1 VRDGY
6 RSWERVVVAGFRP
19 GPVRAGMQP
28 VTQPA
33 GGDVGAALER
43 RNGGPMVV
51 DFSKDEPSRG
61 QAEPAETTA
70 CEKDAI
76 VTMHVLSP
84 READVT
90 LAAGWIGERE
100 EIVGQALKI
109 VVTDPPSADAAGLMV
124 QRLTGARK
132 RIEEARLVYTRPLD
146 AAKKTVM
153 DRVAEFLRPIV
164 DAEHVLAAQLDS
176 YRERQRQKAAAEKR
190 ERMRLEQEAATA
202 AAAARKTGNE
212 EAARTVARN
221 IMAAAPAPAPAVV
234 PIAGQRSGR
243 KPVFRIDDPDAIE
256 RAYCSPDEA
265 KIRGRI
271 NDLWKALK
279 PDEDA
284 FLARAAEIKGV
295 VTSVVFA
302 SGSR

>member
-1 VRDGY
+1 
-6 RSWERVVVAGFRP
+6 
-19 GPVRAGMQP
+19 
-28 VTQPA
+28 
-33 GGDVGAALER
+33 
-43 RNGGPMVV
+43 
-51 DFSKDEPSRG
+51 
-61 QAEPAETTA
+61 
-70 CEKDAI
+70 
-76 VTMHVLSP
+76 
-84 READVT
+84 
-90 LAAGWIGERE
+90 
-100 EIVGQALKI
+100 
-109 VVTDPPSADAAGLMV
+109 
-124 QRLTGARK
+124 
-132 RIEEARLVYTRPLD
+132 LVYTRPLD